1 VVSESIRE
9 RVAAQIPN
17 TRIDLERL
25 VRIPSIAFEG
35 FPPEPVLEAA
45 EATREVLAAA
55 GFADARVQE
64 VAAGRPPAVIGSIPA
79 PDGAPTVLMYA
90 HYDVQPAGDEAAWT
104 SPPFEPLERNGRL
117 YGRGAADDK
126 SGVVAHAAVVRA
138 FDGRPPVGVRIV
150 VEGEE
155 ETGGSALEEF
165 VPAHP
170 DVFAADAI
178 LVGDMGNVRLG
189 EPTLTTALRGLAAV
203 VVEVRTLEG
212 QVHSGQF
219 GGAAP
224 DALIALVRM
233 LATLH
238 DDAGNV
244 TITGVPGGDWTGA
257 DISDEEF
264 RRLAGM
270 RNGVDLIGTGSVGS
284 RLWSRPS
291 ANVIGLD
298 APEIHGSRNVLMDR
312 ARAKVSLRLP
322 PEVAPPDA
330 QAALAAHLQA
340 AAPWHVECTVTP
352 AETGPGVR
360 VSSDGPVYAAMQIAM
375 REAFD
380 REPVEMG
387 SGGSIPLVRTLA
399 ETYPGAEIV
408 MLGAEEPLAN
418 IHAPNESVDL
428 GELERV
434 IVAEALLLAALAPAE

>member
-1 VVSESIRE
+1 VVPETIRG
-9 RVAAQIPN
+9 RVPGLMPE
-17 TRIDLERL
+17 TRSDLERL

-35 FPPEPVLEAA
+35 FPPDPVLEGA
-45 EATREVLAAA
+45 EATRELLAAA
-55 GFADARVQE
+55 GFADARVQQ
-64 VAAGRPPAVIGSIPA
+64 VGDGHPPAVIGSIPA
-79 PDGAPTVLMYA
+79 PEGAPTVLLYA
-90 HYDVQPAGDEAAWT
+90 HFDVQPAGDEAAWS
-104 SPPFEPLERNGRL
+104 SPPFDPVERDGRL

-126 SGVVAHAAVVRA
+126 SGVVAHAAAIRV
-138 FDGRPPVGVRIV
+138 FDGHPPVGVRIV

-155 ETGGSALEEF
+155 ETGGTALEEF
-165 VPAHP
+165 VPANP
-170 DVFAADAI
+170 ELFAADAMLI
-178 LVGDMGNVRLG
+178 GDMGNVRLG

-203 VVEVRTLEG
+203 VVDVCTLEA

-219 GGAAP
+219 GGPAP

-238 DDAGNV
+238 DDEGNV
-244 TITGVPGGDWTGA
+244 AVAGVPSGDWSGA
-257 DISDEEF
+257 DITAEEF
-264 RRLAGM
+264 RSLAGV
-270 RNGVDLIGTGSVGS
+270 RDGVDLIGSGSVGS

-291 ANVIGLD
+291 ANVIGLE
-298 APEIHGSRNVLMDR
+298 APPIRASRNVLIDS

-322 PEVAPPDA
+322 PEVEPPEA
-330 QAALAAHLQA
+330 QAALAAHLEA

-360 VSSDGPVYAAMQIAM
+360 VASDGPVYAAMRVAM
-375 REAFD
+375 REAFG

-399 ETYPGAEIV
+399 QTYPGAEIL

-434 IVAEALLLAALAPAE
+434 IVAEALLLAALGAG